1 MNLLPC
7 SSCVS
12 PIWGSRVV
20 VALTLVF
27 VAFLSA
33 CGDVGGPAPDAT
45 KIGPQV
51 SALSRQVLLRNS
63 LDFEGDD
70 KSDIL
75 WRNDDGTIAI
85 WLMDGA
91 TLIASPVVGTMSA
104 AWKITNTG
112 DFDGD
117 GKSDIVWRNDDGTIA
132 IWLMNGATL
141 KASPVVGTM
150 SAAWKIVSTGD
161 FDGDGKSDILWR
173 NDDGTIAIWLM
184 NGATLKASPVVGTMS
199 AAWKIANA
207 LTPSGGNTP
216 TPSGGNTATPICA
229 NTTTPSGG
237 NTPTPITTKAPSAE
251 WRLTG
256 SPWGIAVDCG
266 GNVYVAEFFKNRIE
280 TFSSTGTYITQWGSS
295 GTGNSQF
302 AWPKYLA
309 VDGSNNVYVADNMN
323 SRIQKFSASGTYIT
337 QWGTHGEPGNS
348 NWGATGNSQFN
359 GPTGIAVDSAGAAV
373 YVVDSNNNR
382 IQKFDLSGTYITQW
396 GSTGTGNGQ
405 FQFFGGSQGPEGGIA
420 VDGAGSVYVV
430 DNMNHRIQKF
440 SSTGTF
446 ITQWGSNG
454 SGNGQFLYP
463 SGIAVDSAGA
473 VYVVDSSTNGNQTG
487 NVSRVEKFDSSGNF
501 ITQWVLTSLTACGS
515 YGIGVAT
522 DSAGAVYV
530 TQGNCIDKYAP

>member
-117 GKSDIVWRNDDGTIA
+117 GKSDIV
-132 IWLMNGATL
+132 
-141 KASPVVGTM
+141 
-150 SAAWKIVSTGD
+150 
-161 FDGDGKSDILWR
+161 WR